1 MGVLLQVVINNFLS
15 EVIVVCCYSMMESF
29 AYVLCVISRSDF
41 ARVLT

>member
-1 MGVLLQVVINNFLS
+1 MGVLLQALVEQFL

-29 AYVLCVISRSDF
+29 AYVLFVMSHSEV